1 MENVIVNAHVVDSR
15 NIGDLASS
23 PAPYFDLKYRVE
35 TLDLRAIDPK
45 FPVPQSGF
53 GGTIT
58 LDEIK
63 QTCDRIR
70 YHLIIGGGG
79 LLFNQFL
86 GSFQALA
93 DLKSVFK
100 GKWIAWGVGQQA
112 YAIGPGDRSAPLGGA
127 DTLVQRLET
136 LRDRFDYPTYL
147 SAFDLVGI
155 RDPGF
160 DYSWVPCASC
170 LHPTFDQPRQPR
182 HEVVVFS
189 HRKFKLKL
197 GNLPCMSHD
206 TQSLEEVI
214 DFLGSGKT
222 ILTSSYHGAY
232 WGTLLGRQVIV
243 FPFSTKFLT
252 LKHAP
257 AVYPVQQWKYSR
269 FKFRPFKQGF
279 LNRINLEFTY
289 GNHYTCRTRNW
300 RQVAA
305 TGQAYPNLVN
315 AYRAANTQFHEQVM
329 ALLLSP

>member
-23 PAPYFDLKYRVE
+23 PAPYFDFKYRVE

-53 GGTIT
+53 GGSIT

-63 QTCDRIR
+63 QTCDRVR

-79 LLFNQFL
+79 LLFKQFL
-86 GSFQALA
+86 GSFQALST
-93 DLKSVFK
+93 LKSVFQ
-100 GKWIAWGVGQQA
+100 GQWIAWGVGQQV
-112 YAIGPGDRSAPLGGA
+112 YAIKGDGNLI
-127 DTLVQRLET
+127 QRLET
-136 LRDRFDYPTYL
+136 TRDGFDYDPYL
-147 SAFDLVGI
+147 SAFALAGI
-155 RDPGF
+155 RDQGF
-160 DYSWVPCASC
+160 NYPWVPCASC
-170 LHPTFDQPRQPR
+170 MHPTFDQPREPR

-222 ILTSSYHGAY
+222 IITSSYHGAY
-232 WGTLLGRQVIV
+232 WGTLLGRRVV
-243 FPFSTKFLT
+243 AFPFSTKFLT
-252 LKHAP
+252 LKHGP
-257 AVYPVQQWKYSR
+257 TIYPVQHWQYSR
-269 FKFRPFKQGF
+269 FKFRPFKQGV

-300 RQVAA
+300 RDIAA
-305 TGQAYPNLVN
+305 QGQGYPGILQQ
-315 AYRAANTQFHEQVM
+315 YRQANTQFYDQAM
-329 ALLLSP
+329 ALLRKD